1 MIRSEGSTIAEAYGQ
16 DNYCGRVRDPGLLA
30 RPGHADVVA
39 YHHAMRETIDAKH
52 KDVAQLCAKHRV
64 IRLSLFGSAL
74 NSRFEPGRS
83 DVDFLVEF
91 APMPPAEY
99 AAHYFGLQE
108 DLEALLSAPVELV
121 ETEAIRNPFFKEKVE
136 SQRVLLF
143 EAA

>member
-1 MIRSEGSTIAEAYGQ
+1 
-16 DNYCGRVRDPGLLA
+16 V
-30 RPGHADVVA
+30 
-39 YHHAMRETIDAKH
+39 RETIDARQ

-74 NSRFEPGRS
+74 GNSFKPGRS

-91 APMPPAEY
+91 APMPPSEY
-99 AAHYFGLQE
+99 ASHYFGLHE
-108 DLEALLSAPVELV
+108 DLETLLATPVDLV
-121 ETEAIRNPFFKEKVE
+121 ETKAIRNPFFKDKVE